1 MPNSL
6 DINVLSTCA
15 ELLDA
20 LDTADATRILQY
32 LSSRYA
38 DATTIKKKRGRPSS
52 LKSISLSSALKKKRG
67 RPRKNQDPNVASLP
81 KKGRGRPKKI
91 KTDIVSTPKKGRGRP
106 KKQIMDITP
115 AAKKKGRG
123 RPRKISTVSNTSPK
137 KRGRPALITSG
148 LKFEN
153 QGRRGRPRKNV
164 ELIIP
169 KMVKKRGRPA
179 KKKKGR
185 PSKIA

>member
-32 LSSRYA
+32 LTSRYA

-52 LKSISLSSALKKKRG
+52 LKSISLSTVPKKKRG
-67 RPRKNQDPNVASLP
+67 RPRKNQDPNVVSLP

-91 KTDIVSTPKKGRGRP
+91 NADITIAPKKGRGRP
-106 KKQIMDITP
+106 KKQIIDITP

-123 RPRKISTVSNTSPK
+123 RPRKNSIVIKTGSK

-148 LKFEN
+148 IKFEN

-179 KKKKGR
+179 KKKRGR
-185 PSKIA
+185 PRKVA

>member
-52 LKSISLSSALKKKRG
+52 
-67 RPRKNQDPNVASLP
+67 
-81 KKGRGRPKKI
+81 
-91 KTDIVSTPKKGRGRP
+91 
-106 KKQIMDITP
+106 
-115 AAKKKGRG
+115 
-123 RPRKISTVSNTSPK
+123 
-137 KRGRPALITSG
+137 
-148 LKFEN
+148 
-153 QGRRGRPRKNV
+153 
-164 ELIIP
+164 
-169 KMVKKRGRPA
+169 
-179 KKKKGR
+179 
-185 PSKIA
+185 